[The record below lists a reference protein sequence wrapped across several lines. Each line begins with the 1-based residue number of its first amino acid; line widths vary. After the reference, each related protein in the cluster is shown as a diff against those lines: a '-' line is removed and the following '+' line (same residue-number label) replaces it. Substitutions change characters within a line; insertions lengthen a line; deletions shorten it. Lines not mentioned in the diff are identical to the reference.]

1 LFKEPGGGITPWHS
15 DQQYWPLDSD
25 RTVTAWIPLQPVP
38 ADMGPVAF
46 SIGSHRADFGRELP
60 ISDESEA
67 KIAKALTLRDLPVD
81 ETPFELG
88 EVSFHSGWTFHRA
101 GPNRS
106 NAMRAVMTVIYMADG
121 IRLAEPSNRH
131 QENDWNS
138 WMPGAVIGQPVAT
151 ELNPLLYSAT

>member
-1 LFKEPGGGITPWHS
+1 
-15 DQQYWPLDSD
+15 
-25 RTVTAWIPLQPVP
+25 
-38 ADMGPVAF
+38 MGPVAF

-121 IRLAEPSNRH
+121 IRLAKPSNRH